1 MSNTQLTEPIVTGP
15 DTLWQA
21 WRRALNDNPN
31 LARAIEL
38 KNQLQGV
45 LYRIAVLQ
53 QQAAQLEEELQPLVL
68 ALSDEER
75 RVLS

>member
-1 MSNTQLTEPIVTGP
+1 M
-15 DTLWQA
+15 
-21 WRRALNDNPN
+21 NDNPN